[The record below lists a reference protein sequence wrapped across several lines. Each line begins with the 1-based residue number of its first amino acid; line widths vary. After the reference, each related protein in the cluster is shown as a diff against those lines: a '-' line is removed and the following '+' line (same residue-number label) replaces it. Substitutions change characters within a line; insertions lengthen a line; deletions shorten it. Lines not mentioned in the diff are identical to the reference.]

1 MVAFFLL
8 GIYGR
13 MVAYLP
19 AWCVSLLCAVLTKV
33 ALATSLRERV
43 ERGMRKFP
51 WTKEYDVAD
60 LARRHIRFLVDVFHN
75 ILYLRYHY
83 RPLPRVVDK
92 VKREGEE
99 YLRQAL
105 KGTGGAILCSLHLG
119 DFLWSISYL
128 ASAYP
133 ANLIMRGE
141 SDPQWEAFGLKMRN
155 RVGIKT
161 LYSEGG
167 ALKMKARLKQGE
179 LLLFVIDQYILPF
192 FHGTHHPFRE
202 VVPRLAQLTGVPVI
216 PFYTLHD
223 DKHVIVRFLPPLKE
237 VSPSGLADMMMQ
249 AINGNPSLWFW
260 WRRLGKIKRGERRH

>member
-1 MVAFFLL
+1 MIAFFLL

-13 MVAYLP
+13 LIAYLP
-19 AWCVSLLCAVLTKV
+19 PWCVSLLGSLLAGV

-43 ERGMRKFP
+43 ERGMRRFP

-60 LARRHIRFLVDVFHN
+60 LTRRHIRFLVDVFHN
-75 ILYLRYHY
+75 MLYFRYHH
-83 RPLPRVVDK
+83 RPQYGLIDE

-99 YLRQAL
+99 YLQEAL
-105 KGTGGAILCSLHLG
+105 KDKKGVILCSLHLG

-133 ANLIMRGE
+133 ANLIVRGE
-141 SDPQWEAFGLKMRN
+141 SDPRWEAFGLKMRQKL
-155 RVGIKT
+155 RIKT
-161 LYSEGG
+161 IYSEGG

-179 LLLFVIDQYILPF
+179 ILIFVIDQYILPF
-192 FHGTHHPFRE
+192 FHGTNHPLRE
-202 VVPRLAQLTGVPVI
+202 VMPRLAQLTGVPVI

-223 DKHVIVRFLPPLKE
+223 NRHVIVRFLPPLKE
-237 VSPSGLADMMMQ
+237 VSPLGLEAMMMQ
-249 AINGNPSLWFW
+249 AINENPSLWFW